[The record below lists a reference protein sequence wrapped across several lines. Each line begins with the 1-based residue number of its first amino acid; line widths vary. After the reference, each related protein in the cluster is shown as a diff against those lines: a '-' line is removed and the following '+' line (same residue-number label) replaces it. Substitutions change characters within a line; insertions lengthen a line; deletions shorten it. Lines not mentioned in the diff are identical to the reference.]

1 MRKHLIAVLLLL
13 IMADGV
19 LAQTVMDRK
28 ALTLEGAQR
37 VIDTALA
44 TAKANGFRQSI
55 AVLDEGGNLIAF
67 ARMDDAQLAGV
78 QMAMGKARTALMFQG
93 PSKDFADRIAAGQL
107 NVLALPGMLPADGG
121 QPIVYGGKII
131 GAVGVSGA
139 SPALDGQT
147 ALKAAASL
155 Q

>member
-1 MRKHLIAVLLLL
+1 MRKRMTIVLVLLAL
-13 IMADGV
+13 AQGAW
-19 LAQTVMDRK
+19 AQTVVDRK
-28 ALTLEGAQR
+28 ALTLAGAQG
-37 VIDTALA
+37 VVEVALA
-44 TAKANGFRQSI
+44 AAKVNQLRQSI
-55 AVLDEGGNLIAF
+55 AVLDEGGNLVAF

-78 QMAMGKARTALMFQG
+78 QMAIGKARTALMFQD

-121 QPIVYGGKII
+121 QPLIYDGKII

-139 SPALDGQT
+139 SPTQDGQT

-155 Q
+155 H